1 MYNVEVMV
9 EQAQCVSVYKEF
21 ALINEQPLIRINI
34 VKNHSLLFFVLFQS
48 LSNINNALLWLMFFI
63 YFVCLYLIGIKTK
76 NIKVMDILWR

>member
-48 LSNINNALLWLMFFI
+48 LSNINNALL
-63 YFVCLYLIGIKTK
+63 
-76 NIKVMDILWR
+76 